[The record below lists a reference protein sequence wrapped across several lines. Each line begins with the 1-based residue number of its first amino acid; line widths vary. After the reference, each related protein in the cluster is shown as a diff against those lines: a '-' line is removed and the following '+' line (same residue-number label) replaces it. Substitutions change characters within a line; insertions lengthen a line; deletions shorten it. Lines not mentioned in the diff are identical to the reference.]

1 MARCEESGLIK
12 IETLSTKSGAVQP
25 RHPIPNPM
33 TNHGID
39 LDHPGQPAPP
49 ERDLYG
55 YRHRAAGVVELLGR
69 CPRPFVVSIE
79 GEWGRG
85 KSTFLRMVLEALEHP
100 SDSEAARWEVVQYHP
115 WRYNLVDFDDTWE
128 SMVEV
133 IAQGLSPTSA
143 RAGQLNELLAKVGES
158 RLLRLVWRTGS
169 LLPLAREG
177 LAALGD
183 AASAVREALVRPER
197 LGRRYLLFE
206 EVRATLEE
214 FSRDRQVLLVIDD
227 LDRCEPHVVAQV
239 LRCLPTLFAPPD
251 GPKFAIL
258 LALDRGAT
266 VRALERSQGWAPD
279 YANGFLDKVIQVHV
293 TLPVLQLGDGDRK
306 HAGER
311 LVAALTGGGYRRP
324 RQEPL
329 PLDPAHTAEFSFPAD
344 RLATIGSFMH
354 HNPREL
360 ERFCLLFDLKWASRY
375 EPNLQ
380 AKIASLG
387 PKPKLDFQAWLD
399 EFRDRL
405 TWESIVELRWPL
417 YDAKPADIEANKRAI
432 SSAIAGDLEAA
443 KGLPCERYLVDL
455 DFLEIHRRY
464 FSGDW
469 TAPPL
474 EGSATTP

>member
-1 MARCEESGLIK
+1 
-12 IETLSTKSGAVQP
+12 
-25 RHPIPNPM
+25 M
-33 TNHGID
+33 TNQGID
-39 LDHPGQPAPP
+39 LDHAGQLAPP
-49 ERDLYG
+49 DRDLYG
-55 YRHRAAGVVELLGR
+55 YRHRTSGVVELLGR

-85 KSTFLRMVLEALEHP
+85 KSTFLRMVLEALKQK
-100 SDSEAARWEVVQYHP
+100 EAAGAGPWEVVQYHP
-115 WRYNLVDFDDTWE
+115 WRYNLLDFDDTWE

-133 IAQGLSPTSA
+133 IAQGLSPTSE
-143 RAGQLNELLAKVGES
+143 RVGQLNELLAKVGES
-158 RLLRLVWRTGS
+158 RLLRLAWRTGTLVAGS
-169 LLPLAREG
+169 LLPLAKES

-183 AASAVREALVRPER
+183 AASAVREALMKPER

-206 EVRATLEE
+206 EVRATLEG

-266 VRALERSQGWAPD
+266 VGALERSQGWAPD

-293 TLPVLQLGDGDRK
+293 TLPVLQLGDGDRQ
-306 HAGER
+306 HAEER
-311 LVAALTGGGYRRP
+311 LADALTGGGYRRP
-324 RQEPL
+324 RQESL
-329 PLDPAHTAEFSFPAD
+329 PLDPAHTAEFTFPAD

-380 AKIASLG
+380 AKIASLD
-387 PKPKLDFQAWLD
+387 PHTKLDFQTWLD

-417 YDAKPADIEANKRAI
+417 YDAKPADLEANKRAI
-432 SSAIAGDLEAA
+432 KSAIAGNLEAA
-443 KGLPCERYLVDL
+443 KGLPCERYLADL

-464 FSGDW
+464 FSGAW
-469 TAPPL
+469 TALPL
-474 EGSATTP
+474 AGSATTP